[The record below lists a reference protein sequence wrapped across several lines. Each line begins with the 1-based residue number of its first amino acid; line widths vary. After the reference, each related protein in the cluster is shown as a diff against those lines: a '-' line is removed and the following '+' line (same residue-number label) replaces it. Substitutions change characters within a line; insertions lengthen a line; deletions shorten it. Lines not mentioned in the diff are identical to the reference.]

1 MGIWTTTSSLYFL
14 TKHHQHLFSA
24 QSNLQNTLRELYHH
38 EELLHNSPIELVGFL
53 EHYSPT
59 TPRKFW
65 QFFDATNDAFRSL
78 AAETVHLA
86 VDIVHKDY
94 SVLEQPLKAD
104 YKVLKR
110 TVEKW
115 LQPAGKQ
122 QGIGRYVLPSYT
134 SLDHVTDNGEV
145 RGTWVDNR
153 EFAEM
158 VALAWEK
165 AVERRVKQLGF
176 GVNID
181 VAREWS
187 EEMRAVW
194 GKVKRERKYKRLDG
208 WTIREVEEMEPRSSE
223 DTEDGKA
230 M

>member
-14 TKHHQHLFSA
+14 TKHHQHLLSA
-24 QSNLQNTLRELYHH
+24 QSNLQSTLRELYHH
-38 EELLHNSPIELVGFL
+38 EELLQSSPLELVTFL
-53 EHYSPT
+53 THYTPT

-65 QFFDATNDAFRSL
+65 QFFDPTNEGFRQL
-78 AAETVHLA
+78 AAETLHIA

-94 SVLEQPLKAD
+94 SILEQPLKTD
-104 YKVLKR
+104 YQLLKR

-115 LQPAGKQ
+115 LQPASKQ
-122 QGIGRYVLPSYT
+122 AGIGRYVLPSYT
-134 SLDHVTDNGEV
+134 CVDQVCETGEV
-145 RGTWVDNR
+145 RGTWVDNK

-176 GVNID
+176 GLNED

-187 EEMRAVW
+187 EEVRALW
-194 GKVKRERKYKRLDG
+194 GNVKKERRLNRLEW
-208 WTIREVEEMEPRSSE
+208 WTVREVDEMEGRSSE
-223 DTEDGKA
+223 ETDDGKVV
-230 M
+230 